1 MEFECSFKLVQ
12 LVQFNCVYLVF
23 FGKPPK
29 KSYFFSGRALLSNSL
44 FKKTPISCRPVRKV
58 LSPPL
63 PPPHVWQKKFFL
75 QTFKIYGFF
84 YHFSICI
91 SKDPE

>member
-58 LSPPL
+58 LSPP
-63 PPPHVWQKKFFL
+63 PPPRMAKKIFFAD
-75 QTFKIYGFF
+75 F
-84 YHFSICI
+84 
-91 SKDPE
+91 